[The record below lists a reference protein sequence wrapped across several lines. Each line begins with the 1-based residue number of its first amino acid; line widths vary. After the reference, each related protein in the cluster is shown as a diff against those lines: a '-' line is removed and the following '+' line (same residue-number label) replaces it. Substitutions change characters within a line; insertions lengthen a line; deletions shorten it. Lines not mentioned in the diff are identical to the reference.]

1 MPRLPPL
8 TLQSW
13 TIAASP
19 NADKAAVTSFL
30 DKLSGFARSFDSDE
44 SRSGAAVDYIES
56 THHYAR
62 QDIVD
67 WLKTVRWQ
75 HDCRVVERSVITH
88 TLDVLTTAGAIKA
101 PSDGWQ
107 PDAFV
112 DTEVAKLQ

>member
-1 MPRLPPL
+1 M
-8 TLQSW
+8 QSW

-19 NADKAAVTSFL
+19 NADKAAVTTFL

-88 TLDVLTTAGAIKA
+88 TLDVLTTAGAIQA